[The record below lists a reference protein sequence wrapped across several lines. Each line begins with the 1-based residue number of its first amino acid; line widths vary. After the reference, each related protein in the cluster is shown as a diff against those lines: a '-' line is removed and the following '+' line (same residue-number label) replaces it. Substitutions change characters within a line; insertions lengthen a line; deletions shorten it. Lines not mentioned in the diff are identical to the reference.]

1 MRENVACIE
10 NEEIII
16 GRFLRLKFVMY
27 ELLLWF
33 LVRLVIHIERK
44 LFQVNNK
51 NQFEFRMSEWH
62 KGNEKLMNMT
72 HTKGTVKQ
80 HFVGC
85 GPRSNEMFIGHGPYH
100 KDVVV

>member
-1 MRENVACIE
+1 
-10 NEEIII
+10 
-16 GRFLRLKFVMY
+16 
-27 ELLLWF
+27 
-33 LVRLVIHIERK
+33 
-44 LFQVNNK
+44 
-51 NQFEFRMSEWH
+51 
-62 KGNEKLMNMT
+62 MNMT